1 MRARIYPGVFII
13 LVGLDGNNQLYP
25 IAVGLC
31 DIENTENYSWF
42 LDMVMQNPDMK
53 SILQD
58 STHTLYS
65 DRDKGLT
72 NSVANKTR
80 VLHKKCLMHLIKNL
94 KNNKR

>member
-1 MRARIYPGVFII
+1 MRARIYPGVVII

-94 KNNKR
+94 